1 MNRSMTLYK
10 TDNILLVVSF
20 LSQMN
25 LSQYLDRI
33 DCPVDQ
39 RSQEGLDLL
48 TQLQYS
54 HLATVPFTNLFVRN
68 GDGTT
73 LDPET
78 IVPRIGAGGGGLCY
92 DLNGAF
98 AWLLETVG
106 YDVSLVSARP
116 MREDSSYG
124 PEYDHLALL
133 VEDHLVDVGFGDFA
147 RRPLPLD
154 GNHHTDVSGTYRI
167 FEDGDD
173 GYAVQKHTDDSWED
187 TYRFSTTPRA
197 PSEFAEMAEYHSTS
211 TDSPFTG
218 DLLVTLP
225 TEDGRITLSDTTL
238 TTTERGARRKRDVP
252 PAQVESVLRDQFD
265 LVA

>member
-1 MNRSMTLYK
+1 MEPT
-10 TDNILLVVSF
+10 
-20 LSQMN
+20 
-25 LSQYLDRI
+25 QYLERIGFDTDRESVTDI
-33 DCPVDQ
+33 D
-39 RSQEGLDLL
+39 
-48 TQLQYS
+48 
-54 HLATVPFTNLFVRN
+54 HLARLQHHHLYTVPFTNLFVRG
-68 GDGTT
+68 GDGTILHPDT
-73 LDPET
+73 V
-78 IVPRIGAGGGGLCY
+78 VPRIIGGGGGICY

-98 AWLLETVG
+98 AWLLTELG
-106 YDVSLVSARP
+106 YDVALVSARP
-116 MREDSSYG
+116 RRDDGSYG

>member
-1 MNRSMTLYK
+1 LLIIRHLVVLLMEPTQYLERIGVDTDRESMT
-10 TDNILLVVSF
+10 D
-20 LSQMN
+20 
-25 LSQYLDRI
+25 I
-33 DCPVDQ
+33 D
-39 RSQEGLDLL
+39 
-48 TQLQYS
+48 
-54 HLATVPFTNLFVRN
+54 HLARLQHHHLYTVPFTNLFVRG
-68 GDGTT
+68 GDGTILHPDT
-73 LDPET
+73 V
-78 IVPRIGAGGGGLCY
+78 VPRIIGGGGGLCY

-98 AWLLETVG
+98 AWLLTELG